1 MVLFIFLYSDNT
13 SESEDGLRDVI
24 DGSRSH
30 NRRMEPKLEHGSSRR
45 ERSRSR
51 SPRRRSGVNRH
62 VDFAAEDLSSLPSRS
77 TLPKGAFKKWLPQ
90 DPYVSVDYLS
100 VDSAL
105 AALIREKSEAE
116 SVISR
121 GQQQA
126 GESTRSTGSGSGLL
140 TFGY

>member
-77 TLPKGAFKKWLPQ
+77 TLPKGVFKKWLPQ
-90 DPYVSVDYLS
+90 DPYVS